1 MATSTV
7 REVIVGRQRKKRPLC
22 LCVSGSGEM
31 APVVCYPKSHL
42 LHWPSQITEASV
54 INLVTRPINFSFHQ
68 HGPRTFWHTQTC
80 ACVHRC
86 TLVMH
91 ICVCITHNCV
101 SLFFFPP
108 SLMPIY
114 TLLLPLSQLTPLP
127 PSVPEVS
134 ELWWA
139 RRCPARLVDSLR
151 EAPRW
156 LTVSLGC
163 SQCQLKVSVFI
174 HGAVK
179 LRSSVMNTSALLVF
193 YLCRC
198 QRL

>member
-1 MATSTV
+1 MKEYVKCSTKINSKPTMATSTV

-86 TLVMH
+86 TFVMH

-101 SLFFFPP
+101 SLFFSPP
-108 SLMPIY
+108 HWCPYTHSFSHSLSSPHY
-114 TLLLPLSQLTPLP
+114 LHQSQR
-127 PSVPEVS
+127 S
-134 ELWWA
+134 
-139 RRCPARLVDSLR
+139 
-151 EAPRW
+151 
-156 LTVSLGC
+156 
-163 SQCQLKVSVFI
+163 
-174 HGAVK
+174 
-179 LRSSVMNTSALLVF
+179 RSSDEPAAAL
-193 YLCRC
+193 RD
-198 QRL
+198 